1 MTLQNDPNDPVYF
14 HQPERLQHSFELLF
28 ERQWDLY
35 SLTWSLKEN
44 LSITRF
50 SMQNC
55 NELAQLLIFLY
66 DNRECVS
73 SYCEIGIAKCG
84 TFFVVDQ
91 FLRAFV
97 KNYRGATAIDPWSV
111 GYREYGLEEYI
122 RRYPDV
128 RWINKDLRTI
138 KPDRLYGFVLI
149 DCDHSYELTKE
160 AYNIYKNC
168 CKFLAF
174 HDVANER
181 YPGVVKLWKELQEKH
196 DSTQTII
203 TNDKKLNSP
212 CGIGI
217 INN

>member
-1 MTLQNDPNDPVYF
+1 MTIQNDPNNPVRFYK
-14 HQPERLQHSFELLF
+14 PDYLATSFELFFQSKWTLH
-28 ERQWDLY
+28 
-35 SLTWSLKEN
+35 SLTWFLKEN

-55 NELAQLLIFLY
+55 NELAQLLVFLY
-66 DNRECVS
+66 DNRERIS

-97 KNYRGATAIDPWSV
+97 KNYRGATAIDPWSI
-111 GYREYGLEEYI
+111 GYKEYGLKEYI
-122 RRYPDV
+122 EHHPNV
-128 RWINKDLRTI
+128 CWVNKDLRDT

-149 DCDHSYELTKE
+149 DCDHSYDLTKE
-160 AYNIYKNC
+160 AYNIYKDC
-168 CKFLAF
+168 CNFLAF

-181 YPGVVKLWKELQEKH
+181 YPGVVKLWQELQEKH